1 MTWKRHSYMIE
12 ARAGGGENNV
22 VTLKKTTSNEKSL
35 AGKDQGL
42 DIYTY
47 LLEYLPCLRLAIHHE
62 TLRAV
67 AMKQIGSW
75 RHETQTPLRLTNPP
89 SHNAAESEVNFAK
102 NCCGP

>member
-1 MTWKRHSYMIE
+1 MIE